1 MPCVALRACVA
12 SFAVLASPPPPPGS
26 KLQRVLI
33 TRALI
38 VQDAGAVNYVHVWDG
53 WVEAPSLAGP
63 WTSASGAQ
71 VTVGNAYTGK
81 SETVSAGKVTGPG
94 GQSTEVAHAGNE
106 TYADHDGNVYRYD
119 SQSGSFQQHDSG
131 GGWGGGG
138 FRGGGRR

>member
-26 KLQRVLI
+26 KLQRVLN

-53 WVEAPSLAGP
+53 WVEAPSLA
-63 WTSASGAQ
+63 
-71 VTVGNAYTGK
+71 
-81 SETVSAGKVTGPG
+81 
-94 GQSTEVAHAGNE
+94 
-106 TYADHDGNVYRYD
+106 

-138 FRGGGRR
+138 SRGGGRR